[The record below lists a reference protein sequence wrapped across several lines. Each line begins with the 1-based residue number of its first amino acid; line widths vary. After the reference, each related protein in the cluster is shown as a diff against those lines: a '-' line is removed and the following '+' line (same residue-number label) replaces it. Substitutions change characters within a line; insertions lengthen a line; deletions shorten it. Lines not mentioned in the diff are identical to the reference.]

1 MQTKKEGTADNTG
14 AKSKGRDKGIIY
26 PRSTCH
32 NTNQSIE
39 MDAGARGKELEFGIG
54 LCKHHGFDSQTSP
67 GIKIKIGQEKKSC
80 HAQKFTKREK
90 NCDRANSSV
99 LTQEGGA
106 GRSGYGDAFWSGVRQ
121 CNVAPPSVTG
131 WPDGPDA
138 NGLRQIISGVE
149 RSFDHGKETKK
160 PIGSRITRITSEK
173 HVRNAPRFP
182 TDTLRHLSSSARL
195 PVQLLVAIGRRGYL
209 SQLTR

>member
-67 GIKIKIGQEKKSC
+67 GIKIKIGQEKKIMSRAEI
-80 HAQKFTKREK
+80 HEKREK
-90 NCDRANSSV
+90 
-99 LTQEGGA
+99 L
-106 GRSGYGDAFWSGVRQ
+106 
-121 CNVAPPSVTG
+121 
-131 WPDGPDA
+131 
-138 NGLRQIISGVE
+138 
-149 RSFDHGKETKK
+149 
-160 PIGSRITRITSEK
+160 
-173 HVRNAPRFP
+173 
-182 TDTLRHLSSSARL
+182 
-195 PVQLLVAIGRRGYL
+195 
-209 SQLTR
+209 